1 MYRSFQDLAR
11 HHVKPM
17 WKVVINMMG
26 IKELLSEVAEEI
38 DAAEHELI
46 WQLQHGDSKS
56 FAAARKDLR
65 YWQSRV
71 AGLLPR
77 CHLEIV

>member
-1 MYRSFQDLAR
+1 
-11 HHVKPM
+11 M

-71 AGLLPR
+71 AGDFTSAAPDGFAGFAVNNL
-77 CHLEIV
+77 

>member
-1 MYRSFQDLAR
+1 
-11 HHVKPM
+11 
-17 WKVVINMMG
+17 
-26 IKELLSEVAEEI
+26 LSEVAEEI

-71 AGLLPR
+71 ADPLPR